1 MNTRDLDEMQRMI
14 RLVEIAL
21 VIGKNLILIMAA
33 FVVITFAVAM
43 FNFAVGNIAWGVV
56 GLAFGISGVIF
67 LAQIRQT
74 RRRHYRRRATYQETR
89 QKHREVQAA

>member
-1 MNTRDLDEMQRMI
+1 MI

-33 FVVITFAVAM
+33 FVGITFATAM
-43 FNFAVGNIAWGVV
+43 FNFAVGNIVWGIV
-56 GLAFGISGVIF
+56 GLAFGISGLVF

-74 RRRHYRRRATYQETR
+74 RRRHYRRQATYQEKR
-89 QKHREVQAA
+89 QKHREAQAA